1 MSLDRLNAA
10 GCPAVIELMAY
21 FDSPI
26 SMLGSIDRSTFPV
39 YTYILTP
46 KSIKILLKRMMIYII
61 IWVLVIFYQRCQRI
75 RLQGAYFYSNNYCGR
90 IGNKE
95 PDVFADL
102 FSEIAFNDKKSV
114 DFIKKEFVNLY
125 SLFTRSIGGK

>member
-1 MSLDRLNAA
+1 M
-10 GCPAVIELMAY
+10 
-21 FDSPI
+21 
-26 SMLGSIDRSTFPV
+26 
-39 YTYILTP
+39 
-46 KSIKILLKRMMIYII
+46 
-61 IWVLVIFYQRCQRI
+61 IFYQCCQRI
-75 RLQGAYFYSNNYCGR
+75 RLQGAYFYSNNYCGQ

-95 PDVFADL
+95 SEVFADL